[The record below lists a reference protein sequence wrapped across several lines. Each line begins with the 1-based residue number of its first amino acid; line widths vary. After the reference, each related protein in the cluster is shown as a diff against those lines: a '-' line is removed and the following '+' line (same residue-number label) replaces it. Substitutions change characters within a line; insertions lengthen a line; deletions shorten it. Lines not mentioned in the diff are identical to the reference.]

1 MILDELKI
9 FIVQTEINE
18 IDSFFSTNRNEI
30 KLLFSNSIPTIENTN
45 TCIEIISYLHQ
56 QNRQVKSTED
66 VQFLFS
72 LLAFYFKTASRPA
85 YITTCI
91 NNLTDS
97 ILKYRLQA
105 WHQYKTYTRASSHI
119 NRFDAYLAKLSLA
132 VSDEEEE
139 YIDEVLQD
147 LHSYYTEY
155 SHVVGFQELFNDLL
169 LLEKYPLLSEFKKRK
184 SSLEYRI
191 ELHETVNKIYC
202 PSTFA
207 EQLFNTK
214 FIDYIRNHPQTEWN
228 QVLLGYD
235 KFLVRSEAIKFGQ
248 ANFDDTYKK
257 LSSAQVVK
265 LYCYLNMRKH
275 YYSSLYLFE
284 RCLWLKKIIS
294 LDGCAKFIDIGC
306 GPATSGIALTDY
318 LNADVLSL
326 KQFDY
331 FGVDSYQS
339 MLDAASDLMTNDV
352 YENCSYQQYV
362 KSIKS
367 IDINNL
373 SNANSILLNACYLF
387 ASPSLEIDDLVMDV
401 NTLLEN
407 YNTKPRFL
415 FFQNTIEPN
424 KNIKYESFKNKLIA
438 HEVLLSEKVTIKY
451 NNQRD
456 SRYPPVSESVYFE
469 VLKF

>member
-1 MILDELKI
+1 MTLEELNI

-18 IDSFFSTNRNEI
+18 VDTFLASNRGEI
-30 KLLFSNSIPTIENTN
+30 KLLFSNSISTSENTK
-45 TCIEIISYLHQ
+45 TCIQILTYLHHQ
-56 QNRQVKSTED
+56 ESQIKSAED

-72 LLAFYFKTASRPA
+72 LLAFYFKTAGRPP

-91 NNLTDS
+91 NNLIDS

-105 WHQYKTYTRASSHI
+105 WHQYKTYTTTKSHV
-119 NRFDAYLAKLSLA
+119 NRFDAYLVKLSMA
-132 VSDEEEE
+132 VSDEKEE
-139 YIDEVLQD
+139 YIDDVLQD
-147 LHSYYTEY
+147 LYSYFTEY
-155 SHVVGFQELFNDLL
+155 SHIDGFHELFNDFSLL
-169 LLEKYPLLSEFKKRK
+169 TKYPLLSEFKKRK
-184 SSLEYRI
+184 STLEYRI
-191 ELHETVNKIYC
+191 ELHETVNKIYH
-202 PSTFA
+202 PSIFA
-207 EQLFNTK
+207 EELFNTK

-235 KFLVRSEAIKFGQ
+235 KFLVRSEVIKFGQ
-248 ANFDDTYKK
+248 ANFDNDYKT
-257 LSSAQVVK
+257 LNSAEVVK

-284 RCLWLKKIIS
+284 RCLWLKNIIA

-318 LNADVLSL
+318 LNADDLSL

-367 IDINNL
+367 IDVNNL

-401 NTLLEN
+401 NTILEN
-407 YNTKPRFL
+407 NNTKPRFL

-451 NNQRD
+451 NNQKD
-456 SRYPPVSESVYFE
+456 SRYPPVSEPVYFE

>member
-1 MILDELKI
+1 MTLDDLKI
-9 FIVQTEINE
+9 LIIQTEINE
-18 IDSFFSTNRNEI
+18 LGTFLSENRNEI
-30 KLLFSNSIPTIENTN
+30 KLLFSNSSTTIENTN
-45 TCIEIISYLHQ
+45 TCIQILSYLHKQ
-56 QNRQVKSTED
+56 SKQVKSIKD

-72 LLAFYFKTASRPA
+72 LLAFYFKAASKAP

-97 ILKYRLQA
+97 ILKFRLQA
-105 WHQYKTYTRASSHI
+105 WHQYKTYTKAVSHA
-119 NRFDAYLAKLSLA
+119 NRFEAYLGKLSLA
-132 VSDEEEE
+132 VSDESEE

-147 LHSYYTEY
+147 LHSYFTEY
-155 SHVVGFQELFNDLL
+155 NYIVGFQELFNDFSLL
-169 LLEKYPLLSEFKKRK
+169 TKYPILSEYKKRR
-184 SSLEYRI
+184 SSLDYKI
-191 ELHETVNKIYC
+191 ELHETANKIYC

-207 EQLFNTK
+207 EELFNTK
-214 FIDYIRNHPQTEWN
+214 FINYIRNHPQTEWN

-235 KFLVRSEAIKFGQ
+235 KFLVRSEVIKFGQ
-248 ANFDDTYKK
+248 ANFDNDYKK
-257 LSSAQVVK
+257 LNPAQVVK

-294 LDGCAKFIDIGC
+294 MEGCAKFIDIGC

-318 LNADVLSL
+318 LNADELSL

-339 MLDAASDLMTNDV
+339 MLDAASDLMNNDV
-352 YENCSYQQYV
+352 YENCRYQQYV

-367 IDINNL
+367 IDVNNL

-387 ASPSLEIDDLVMDV
+387 ASPSLEIDDLVLDV
-401 NTLLEN
+401 NNLLETN
-407 YNTKPRFL
+407 NTKPRFL

-451 NNQRD
+451 NNQRN
-456 SRYPPVSESVYFE
+456 SRYPPVSENVYFE

>member
-1 MILDELKI
+1 MTLDELKI
-9 FIVQTEINE
+9 CIVQTEINE
-18 IDSFFSTNRNEI
+18 IDTFLSTNRNEI
-30 KLLFSNSIPTIENTN
+30 KLLFSNSSSTIENTN
-45 TCIEIISYLHQ
+45 TCIEILSYLHQ
-56 QNRQVKSTED
+56 QNNQVNASKD
-66 VQFLFS
+66 VQFLFT
-72 LLAFYFKTASRPA
+72 LLAFYFKIASRPA
-85 YITTCI
+85 YVLTCI
-91 NNLTDS
+91 NNLKDS
-97 ILKYRLQA
+97 ILIYRLKA
-105 WHQYKTYTRASSHI
+105 WHQYKTYIRAASHV
-119 NRFDAYLAKLSLA
+119 NRLDAYLAKLSLA

-139 YIDEVLQD
+139 YIDDVLQD
-147 LHSYYTEY
+147 LHSYFTEY
-155 SHVVGFQELFNDLL
+155 IHVVGFQELFQDHLL
-169 LLEKYPLLSEFKKRK
+169 LTKYPLLSEYKKRK
-184 SSLEYRI
+184 NSLEYRI
-191 ELHETVNKIYC
+191 ELHETVNKIYS
-202 PSTFA
+202 PSIFT
-207 EQLFNTK
+207 EKLFNTK
-214 FIDYIRNHPQTEWN
+214 FINYIRNHPQTQWH

-235 KFLVRSEAIKFGQ
+235 KFIVRSEVIKFGQ
-248 ANFDDTYKK
+248 ANFDNNYKK
-257 LSSAQVVK
+257 LNPAEVVK

-294 LDGCAKFIDIGC
+294 LEGCAKFIDIGC

-318 LNADVLSL
+318 LNSDELSL

-352 YENCSYQQYV
+352 YENCSCQQYV

-367 IDINNL
+367 IDVNNL

-387 ASPSLEIDDLVMDV
+387 ASPSLEIDDLVLDV
-401 NTLLEN
+401 NNLLEIN
-407 YNTKPRFL
+407 KTKPRFL

-451 NNQRD
+451 NNQKD
-456 SRYPPVSESVYFE
+456 SRYPPVSEPVYFE